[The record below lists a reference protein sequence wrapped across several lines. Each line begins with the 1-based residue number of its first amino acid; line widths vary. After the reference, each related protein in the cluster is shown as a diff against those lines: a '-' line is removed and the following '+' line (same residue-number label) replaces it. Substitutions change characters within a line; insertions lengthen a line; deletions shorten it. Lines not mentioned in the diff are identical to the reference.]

1 MEKQSFGPID
11 SILLN
16 GIGTFFYTLFHQSI
30 EAILISDEDGKILMS
45 NARCLEL
52 LGYEEAELMGQPVEV
67 LIPERLIESHI
78 GHRKKFKVKPLKRP
92 MGTGRDLVA
101 KRKDGKEIAVEIS
114 LNPLEIE
121 GYIFVITRIVEV
133 SKRRKTEKLL
143 KDQKALL
150 SSIIANTVDGIIT
163 INTEG
168 VIESVNP
175 AAAKLFGYSPEE
187 IIGKKVNMLMP
198 EPHRSAHDTY
208 IDNYHQTGI
217 AKIIGIG
224 REVKGLKKDGTVF
237 PFRLSI
243 SKVKYNES
251 TIYTGIVHD
260 LTSEKEAEQKLK
272 NYAEELE
279 KRVASRTEAL
289 GIVVRDLEKQVEEN
303 KEKEKALRESQMQLR
318 EALAQEQELNELKS
332 RFVSMASH
340 EFRTPLATIL
350 TSVSLIDKYDDP
362 EQLDRKKKHINRVK
376 SNVRNLNNILNDFL
390 SVSKLEEGKIKA
402 DSEWMDLSGLLQEAL
417 DDITPEAKKGQ
428 EFITNW
434 DGEKREVF
442 LDPKLIRNILN
453 NLLSNAIKYSPEGK
467 EIHLNVYL
475 RPGELTLEVKDNG
488 IGIPE
493 AEQVHLFERF
503 FRARNVTNIQ
513 GTGLGLSI
521 VKKYVELM
529 GGEIT
534 CESKENHGTSILL
547 TFPQINQS

>member
-1 MEKQSFGPID
+1 
-11 SILLN
+11 
-16 GIGTFFYTLFHQSI
+16 
-30 EAILISDEDGKILMS
+30 MS

-52 LGYEEAELMGQPVEV
+52 LGYEEAELMGKEVEI
-67 LIPERLIESHI
+67 LLPERLVEKHLK
-78 GHRKKFKVKPLKRP
+78 HREKFRDKPVRRP
-92 MGTGRDLVA
+92 MGQGLELIA
-101 KRKDGKEIAVEIS
+101 KRKDEKEIPVEIS

-121 GYIFVITRIVEV
+121 GYLFVIIRLVEV
-133 SKRRKTEKLL
+133 SKRRETEKRL
-143 KDQKALL
+143 KNQQALL

-163 INTEG
+163 IDPKG
-168 VIESVNP
+168 IIKSVNP
-175 AAAKLFGYSPEE
+175 AAAQLFGYSPEE
-187 IIGKKVNMLMP
+187 IVGEKVNVLMP
-198 EPHRSAHDTY
+198 APHQSAHDIY
-208 IDNYHQTGI
+208 LDNYHQTRE

-224 REVKGLKKDGTVF
+224 REVEGRKKDGNIF

-243 SKVKYNES
+243 SEVIYNES
-251 TIYTGIVHD
+251 VIYTGIVHD
-260 LTSEKEAEQKLK
+260 LTAEKAAEQKLK
-272 NYAEELE
+272 DYAAELE
-279 KRVASRTEAL
+279 KRVEARTEAL

-303 KEKEKALRESQMQLR
+303 REKEKALRESQRQLR

-350 TSVSLIDKYDDP
+350 TSVSLIDKYNEP
-362 EQLDRKKKHINRVK
+362 EQLGKKKKHINRVK

-390 SVSKLEEGKIKA
+390 SVSKLEEGKVRA
-402 DSEWMDLSGLLQEAL
+402 ESEWMDLHALIQEAL
-417 DDITPEAKKGQ
+417 EDITPEAKKGQ
-428 EFITNW
+428 QFMTNW
-434 DGEKREVF
+434 EGEKRNVF

-467 EIHLNVYL
+467 EIHLNVRL
-475 RPGELTLEVKDNG
+475 RPKELLLEVKDHG

-529 GGEIT
+529 DGEIS
-534 CESKENHGTSILL
+534 CESKENHGTCILL
-547 TFPQINQS
+547 SFPQINRS